1 MKTLHLESG
10 DWAADFTQ
18 CHRLAGRLA
27 EGLLDTPML
36 LSFYDRE
43 RDLESPNGVSECH
56 QGCTTPG
63 WVDYAVNRGGSLMID
78 FDHGR
83 FVFCFMGTPL

>member
-1 MKTLHLESG
+1 MKTLHLETGAWG
-10 DWAADFTQ
+10 DTFPA
-18 CHRLAGRLA
+18 CHRLANQIA
-27 EGLLDTPML
+27 DGLLDGAML

-43 RDLESPNGVSECH
+43 RHLESPNGVSECH
-56 QGCTTPG
+56 QGCATPG

-83 FVFCFMGTPL
+83 FVFCFLGAPK